1 MSANFLRLREAW
13 KTQANGPEELY
24 GFRPEDVAEM
34 HLNKQ
39 GFGRGLWYRLKDG
52 RVFDAA
58 GQPSRPE
65 RYWYVSSTH

>member
-1 MSANFLRLREAW
+1 MSANFIRLREAG
-13 KTQANGPEELY
+13 KTQAGGPDELY
-24 GFRPEDVAEM
+24 SFRPEDVAEM

-39 GFGRGLWYRLKDG
+39 GSGRGLWYRLKDG

-58 GQPSRPE
+58 GQPSQAE